1 MIKFLPT
8 LTFTLLFLFTT
19 VSFAQE
25 NLFEKNYQTQ
35 SPKGFKSFSVNPDTK
50 IMRGWDQDTDKI
62 KMLEE
67 GYDLM
72 GFSGFSGPNVSPD
85 FARAHGEKLK
95 ADLILIYD
103 RQVNENT
110 RASAI
115 QKARDKVL
123 AAKRLEN
130 KGEITLCPIGPLTNV
145 AAAIDLDPDFCKNLK
160 NIVIMGGSLRAGGNI
175 TPAAE
180 ANIYHDPHAAD
191 FVFENGSNITMV
203 GLDVTDRVV
212 CSREY
217 FKALALESPQ
227 IGSLLNQM
235 ADFYIT
241 FYESINK
248 INGCGMH
255 DPTALIKCAEP
266 SFFKTEAHKI
276 KVILSGERMGETI
289 SDLNLKRPNFEIC
302 VDVDISAV
310 KDDFFSNVAK
320 LK

>member
-1 MIKFLPT
+1 MIATKIIIDTDPGIDDAMAIFYAVANPAIDLLG
-8 LTFTLLFLFTT
+8 LTTVYGNVRTSQATRNALFL
-19 VSFAQE
+19 
-25 NLFEKNYQTQ
+25 
-35 SPKGFKSFSVNPDTK
+35 
-50 IMRGWDQDTDKI
+50 
-62 KMLEE
+62 LEE
-67 GYDLM
+67 IGINLPVAP
-72 GFSGFSGPNVSPD
+72 GLHKPRVLPPFPPSAAV
-85 FARAHGEKLK
+85 HGEEGFGSLLEIKPRNSPCAEL
-95 ADLILIYD
+95 APEFLV
-103 RQVNENT
+103 RM
-110 RASAI
+110 A
-115 QKARDKVL
+115 QK
-123 AAKRLEN
+123 N

-160 NIVIMGGSLRAGGNI
+160 NIIIMGGSLRTGGNI

-241 FYESINK
+241 FYESISK

-289 SDLNLKRPNFEIC
+289 SDLNLKRPNIEIC

>member
-1 MIKFLPT
+1 MIIDTDPGIDDAMAIFYAVANPAIDLLG
-8 LTFTLLFLFTT
+8 LTTVFGNVRTSQATRNALFL
-19 VSFAQE
+19 
-25 NLFEKNYQTQ
+25 
-35 SPKGFKSFSVNPDTK
+35 
-50 IMRGWDQDTDKI
+50 
-62 KMLEE
+62 LEE
-67 GYDLM
+67 IGINLPVAPGLHKPRVLPPFPPSAAVHGEE
-72 GFSGFSGPNVSPD
+72 GFGSLLEIKPRNSPRAELAPD
-85 FARAHGEKLK
+85 FLVRMA
-95 ADLILIYD
+95 
-103 RQVNENT
+103 Q
-110 RASAI
+110 
-115 QKARDKVL
+115 
-123 AAKRLEN
+123 EN

-160 NIVIMGGSLRAGGNI
+160 NIIIMGGSLRTGGNI

-241 FYESINK
+241 FYESISK

-255 DPTALIKCAEP
+255 DPTALIRCAEP

-276 KVILSGERMGETI
+276 KVILSGERMG
-289 SDLNLKRPNFEIC
+289 
-302 VDVDISAV
+302 
-310 KDDFFSNVAK
+310 
-320 LK
+320 